1 MHLLVRRVSP
11 YTQHDLLLG
20 VFPSAD
26 LANQARLEHL
36 RAVLHSSEDPW
47 ARQAYREVSDADVEI
62 LADVPLLGISPE
74 TDRVFVVSSYSEG
87 FGQVVRKFE
96 AIAGTLDLAQA
107 RADSLVSE
115 DDSVFPYECEVDEVP
130 VGVLSRERDGYRTQ
144 RSYATDT

>member
-26 LANQARLEHL
+26 LANQARSEHL

-47 ARQAYREVSDADVEI
+47 ARQAYREASDVDVEI

-74 TDRVFVVSSYSEG
+74 TDRVFVVSSYSAG

-96 AIAGTLDLAQA
+96 AIAGTLDLAHA

-115 DDSVFPYECEVDEVP
+115 DDSAFPYECEVDEVP

-144 RSYATDT
+144 LSYATDT